1 MIASVALPPPPRS
14 PQAPWLGA
22 LALALVLH
30 LGAWQAWR
38 WVQGAA
44 DAGQGVTT
52 HATVARVLAQP
63 AHAQPGR
70 APASPMSVD
79 QSTSP
84 AAHVA
89 PPASDAPEA
98 PNAVSQQPPVASTQ
112 SAHATDSQRSAPA
125 DAPTT
130 TDIIA
135 LGQGTWVEVQLNS
148 SDNMA
153 ATHEAMAPTRYA
165 SADDLDVTAR
175 PVAGWV
181 LDEQVL
187 MGVRK
192 GRLVLKLWVSDAG
205 VIDGFAVVGSQPEGD
220 WVLRAL
226 KPFGMTVM
234 QPGLKNGRAVP
245 STLVVEIASEDEG
258 FR

>member
-1 MIASVALPPPPRS
+1 MTVSVALPQPPRA

-63 AHAQPGR
+63 AY
-70 APASPMSVD
+70 APASPTSLD
-79 QSTSP
+79 PSTTP

-89 PPASDAPEA
+89 PQASDSPDAVAP
-98 PNAVSQQPPVASTQ
+98 QPPVESTQ
-112 SAHATDSQRSAPA
+112 AAHATQAMHSAPA
-125 DAPTT
+125 AAPPP
-130 TDIIA
+130 TDIIE
-135 LGQGTWVEVQLNS
+135 LGQGTLVEVQLNS

-153 ATHEAMAPTRYA
+153 ATHEAMAPTRYV

-187 MGVRK
+187 LGVRK
-192 GRLVLKLWVSDAG
+192 GRLVLKLWVSDTG

-234 QPGLKNGRAVP
+234 QPGFKNGRAVP

>member
-1 MIASVALPPPPRS
+1 MTASVALSLPPRA

-44 DAGQGVTT
+44 DAGQGVAA
-52 HATVARVLAQP
+52 HATVARVLTQP
-63 AHAQPGR
+63 AHAQPAR
-70 APASPMSVD
+70 ATASPISVD
-79 QSTSP
+79 QPATP

-89 PPASDAPEA
+89 PPASDAPVAIA
-98 PNAVSQQPPVASTQ
+98 PQPPVASTQ
-112 SAHATDSQRSAPA
+112 SAHATDSQRSATA
-125 DAPTT
+125 DAPAA
-130 TDIIA
+130 TDVIA
-135 LGQGTWVEVQLNS
+135 LGQGTLVEVQLNS

-234 QPGLKNGRAVP
+234 QPGLRNGRAVP